1 VSDVI
6 RETGTRCRNW
16 GRWGSDDER
25 GTLNYITPNHVVAA
39 ARLVRRGAVFSL
51 AIPFNAKGPQIDQPR
66 RFNPIHRMMIT
77 GPDCT
82 TGAIKFPG
90 GVGFSDDMVIM
101 PLQCATQWDALS
113 HCFEDGRMY
122 NGYDANEVSSRG
134 AKRNGIDKVAQGP
147 GGIVARGVLLDVPR
161 VKQLEWLDPG
171 YAITADDLD
180 AAVAAQG
187 VSILSGDAL
196 LVRTG
201 HMTLCRS
208 RGGWGDYAG
217 GDAPGLSFHTADW
230 IHRREIAAVAT
241 DTWGMEVR
249 PNEIPDSFQP
259 LHQVCIPNMGLT
271 IGEIFFLDDLAEDC
285 ARDGVYEFLLV
296 APPLPITGAVGSP
309 INPLAIK

>member
-1 VSDVI
+1 MADII
-6 RETGTRCRNW
+6 RETGKRCRNW
-16 GRWGSDDER
+16 GRWGPDDER
-25 GTLNYITPNHVVAA
+25 GTLNYITPDAIVEA

-51 AIPFNAKGPQIDQPR
+51 AIPFNAKGPQINQPR

-82 TGAIKFPG
+82 TGAITFPG

-134 AKRNGIDKVAQGP
+134 AKRNGIDKIANGVA
-147 GGIVARGVLLDVPR
+147 ARGVLLDMPR
-161 VKQLEWLDPG
+161 MKGVEWLEPG

-180 AAVAAQG
+180 AALAAQR
-187 VSILSGDAL
+187 VTVRSGDAL

-201 HMTLCRS
+201 HITLCTD
-208 RGGWGDYAG
+208 RGGWGTYAG

-230 IHRREIAAVAT
+230 IHQHRIAAVAT

-249 PNEIPDSFQP
+249 PNEIAGSFQP
-259 LHQVCIPNMGLT
+259 LHQVAIPNMGLT

-285 ARDGVYEFLLV
+285 ARDGVYEFFFV
-296 APPLPITGAVGSP
+296 AAPLPITGAVGSP

>member
-1 VSDVI
+1 VTDLI
-6 RETGTRCRNW
+6 RETGVRCRNW
-16 GRWGSDDER
+16 GKWGPDDER
-25 GTLNYITPNHVVAA
+25 GTLNYITPQHIVKAA
-39 ARLVRRGAVFSL
+39 GLVKRGAVFSL
-51 AIPFNAKGPQIDQPR
+51 AIPFNAKGPQINQPR
-66 RFNPIHRMMIT
+66 RFNPIHQMMIT

-101 PLQCATQWDALS
+101 PLQCGTQWDALS

-122 NGYDANEVSSRG
+122 NGYDANDVSSRG
-134 AKRNGIDKVAQGP
+134 AKRNGIDKIAQSP
-147 GGIVARGVLLDVPR
+147 GGIVARGVLLDMPR
-161 VKQLEWLDPG
+161 VKGLEWLEPG

-180 AAVAAQG
+180 AALVSHQVG
-187 VSILSGDAL
+187 VGTGDAL

-201 HMTLCRS
+201 HMTLCRA

-217 GDAPGLSFHTADW
+217 GDAPGLSFHTAEW
-230 IHRREIAAVAT
+230 VHRREIAALAT

-259 LHQVCIPNMGLT
+259 LHQVFIPNMGMT
-271 IGEIFFLDDLAEDC
+271 IGEIFFLDDLADDC
-285 ARDGVYEFLLV
+285 AHDGVYEFLFI

>member
-1 VSDVI
+1 MSDIV
-6 RETGTRCRNW
+6 RETGKRLRNW
-16 GRWGSDDER
+16 GKWGADDER
-25 GTLNYITPNHVVAA
+25 GTLNYITAEAIVAA
-39 ARLVRRGAVFSL
+39 ARLIKRGHVFSL
-51 AIPFNAKGPQIDQPR
+51 AIPFDAKGPQINQPR

-90 GVGFSDDMVIM
+90 GVGFSDDMIIM

-113 HCFEDGRMY
+113 HCFDDGRMY
-122 NGYDANEVSSRG
+122 NGHDANDVSSRG
-134 AKRNGIDKVAQGP
+134 AKRNAIDRIARGV
-147 GGIVARGVLLDVPR
+147 VARGVLADVPR
-161 VKQLEWLDPG
+161 AKGLPWLEPG
-171 YAITADDLD
+171 YAITAGDLD
-180 AAVAAQG
+180 AALAATK
-187 VSILSGDAL
+187 VEVRRGDAL

-201 HMTLCRS
+201 HIALCKE

-217 GDAPGLSFHTADW
+217 GNAPGLSFHTAEW
-230 IHRREIAAVAT
+230 MHRHEIAAIAT

-249 PNEIPDSFQP
+249 PNEIPDTFQP

-271 IGEIFFLDDLAEDC
+271 IGEIFDLEELAEDC
-285 ARDGVYEFLLV
+285 GRDGISEFFFA

>member
-1 VSDVI
+1 MSDII
-6 RETGTRCRNW
+6 RETGKRCRNW
-16 GRWGSDDER
+16 GRWGPDDER
-25 GTLNYITPNHVVAA
+25 GTLNYITPEAIVEA

-51 AIPFNAKGPQIDQPR
+51 AIPFDAKGPQIDQPR

-82 TGAIKFPG
+82 TGAIRFPG

-134 AKRNGIDKVAQGP
+134 AKRNGIDKVANG
-147 GGIVARGVLLDVPR
+147 VAARGVLLDMPR
-161 VKQLEWLDPG
+161 VKGVKWLEPG
-171 YAITADDLD
+171 YAISADDLD
-180 AAVAAQG
+180 AAVAAQR
-187 VSILSGDAL
+187 VTIRSGDAL

-201 HMTLCRS
+201 HMTLCQD
-208 RGGWGDYAG
+208 RGGWGSYAG

-230 IHRREIAAVAT
+230 IYQHQIAAVAS

-249 PNEIPDSFQP
+249 PNEIADSFQP

-285 ARDGVYEFLLV
+285 ARDGVYEFFFV

>member
-1 VSDVI
+1 MADII
-6 RETGTRCRNW
+6 RETGERCRNW
-16 GRWGSDDER
+16 GRWGTDDER
-25 GTLNYITPNHVVAA
+25 GTLNYITPEAIVEA
-39 ARLVRRGAVFSL
+39 ARLVKRGAVFSL
-51 AIPFNAKGPQIDQPR
+51 AIPFNARGPQINQPR

-82 TGAIKFPG
+82 TGAITFPG

-134 AKRNGIDKVAQGP
+134 AKRNGIDKIANGVVG
-147 GGIVARGVLLDVPR
+147 RGVLLDIPR
-161 VKQLEWLDPG
+161 LKGVKWLEPG
-171 YAITADDLD
+171 SAITAGDLD
-180 AAVAAQG
+180 AALAAHH
-187 VSILSGDAL
+187 VTVRSGDAL

-201 HMTLCRS
+201 HMTLCKD
-208 RGGWGDYAG
+208 RGGWGTYAG

-230 IHRREIAAVAT
+230 IHRRQIAAVAT

-249 PNEIPDSFQP
+249 PNEIADSFQP

-271 IGEIFFLDDLAEDC
+271 IGEIFFLDDLADDC
-285 ARDGVYEFLLV
+285 ARDGVYEFFFV